1 MKHILLNILSILS
14 VITVTQ
20 TSRSDE
26 WPQWRGAQRDGI
38 WRETG
43 IIKQFATKQLKPR
56 WSSPIAQGYSG
67 PTVAGGYVYVMDRF
81 TKPEEIERVLCF
93 DWKTGKEVWKHSY
106 PARYSIQYGLGP
118 RASVTIDRG
127 KAYTLGAMAH
137 FHCYNAKTG
146 KVLWKKDLLNEYSI
160 RMPTWG
166 ISCSPLVYDDTVIVQ
181 IGGSDGACVIALSTK
196 DGKEK
201 WRALDDPASYSSPI
215 IIQQS
220 GKDVLVCW
228 TGHNIV
234 GMNPTTGETYWTYLT
249 KPKMMIHNICTP
261 VFDQN
266 RIFLS
271 SFFSGSLMLRLR
283 TDKLKAEK
291 IWNKM
296 GRNEKRTESL
306 HSMITT
312 PIVDGNYIYGLDSY
326 GQFRCLNASTGER
339 IWEDDRIVP
348 SGRWATIHMVRHED
362 RTWIY
367 NENGELIICTLSPEG
382 YQEISRS
389 QLIEPSTQQA
399 QRDKPINWSHPAFAY
414 KHVFARSDKELI
426 CVDLSAK

>member
-1 MKHILLNILSILS
+1 MRLTLFNLLIILFA
-14 VITVTQ
+14 ITTTQ
-20 TSRSDE
+20 TPCSDE
-26 WPQWRGAQRDGI
+26 WPQWRGAKRDGV

-43 IIKQFATKQLKPR
+43 IVKKFTAKQLKPL

-67 PTVAGGYVYVMDRF
+67 PTVADDCVYVMDRL
-81 TKPEEIERVLCF
+81 TKPEEIEQVHCF
-93 DWKTGKEVWKHSY
+93 DWKTGVEVWKHSY

-127 KAYTLGAMAH
+127 LAYTLGAMAH
-137 FHCYNAKTG
+137 FHCYDAKMGT
-146 KVLWKKDLLNEYSI
+146 VLWEKNLLDEYSV

-181 IGGSDGACVIALSTK
+181 VGGSNGACVIALNRK
-196 DGKEK
+196 DGKEQ

-215 IIQQS
+215 IIQLS

-228 TGHNIV
+228 TGQNIV
-234 GMNPTTGETYWTYLT
+234 GLNPQTGETYWIYPT

-271 SFFSGSLMLRLR
+271 SFFSGSLMLRLNP
-283 TDKLKAEK
+283 DKLTVEK
-291 IWNKM
+291 IWKKT

-312 PIVDGNYIYGLDSY
+312 PIVDGSYIYGLDSY
-326 GQFRCLNASTGER
+326 GQFRCLDSLTGER

-348 SGRWATIHMVRHED
+348 YGRWATIHMIRNED

-389 QLIEPSTQQA
+389 QLIEPATQQA

-414 KHVFARSDKELI
+414 KHVFARSDKEII
-426 CVDLSAK
+426 CVDLSEQ